1 MPMTRVSLKKGK
13 PAEYKRAILDNIYE
27 AMRETFNCPEDDKFM
42 LLSEHEDSEFSYGQ
56 NYLDIARTDDLIV
69 IQITCNNTRTLE
81 MKKALYK
88 RVVERLV
95 AALRLRPEDVF
106 ISLIE
111 VEKENWSLGKGEA
124 QYAH

>member
-13 PAEYKRAILDNIYE
+13 PREYKRAILENIYE

-42 LLSEHEDSEFSYGQ
+42 FISEHDDGDFCYSP
-56 NYLDIARTDDLIV
+56 NYLGIERTDDLVV

-81 MKKALYK
+81 MKKAFYL

-95 AALRLRPEDVF
+95 AALRLRPEDVL
-106 ISLIE
+106 ISLVE
-111 VEKENWSLGKGEA
+111 VEKENWSLGRGEA
-124 QYAH
+124 QYAR